1 MEKALET
8 TEKGF
13 VNLTQMDLVR
23 ILYMLLALDELNSNN
38 GGEEWC
44 SGFAFSLL
52 LLVQIIND
60 HVVMLE
66 NRAF

>member
-38 GGEEWC
+38 GGKEWC
-44 SGFAFSLL
+44 SGFSLL